1 MEIDSDVGV
10 SLITATYNRFSELNR
25 LIDSLII
32 QSNKNFE
39 LILIDQNPN
48 DLILPIVER
57 AINGGIDTS
66 HIKTT
71 IRGLSSGRNIG
82 IKVAKYNI
90 IGIPDDDCWFEK
102 NTIENLC
109 KYFNTKPEIGAVSAL
124 WSEFDLNEKKDEFTY
139 SKSKALALKQFT
151 NPSSQLFFRKKMF
164 ELYGAFDERFGVG
177 QFLGAGEET
186 ELILR
191 LLKNDIKVN
200 FTPDII
206 VHHPYTPKSV
216 SLAKMRK
223 YERSMGAIF
232 LKCKISIFVIL
243 RGFISP
249 LDKFK
254 KINLLYALV
263 KSVGRFEGMYYWVRI
278 ARHLPSN
285 AVDHNVIKGFTCDE
299 AIMKKR

>member
-1 MEIDSDVGV
+1 MEIDYNTGV
-10 SLITATYNRFSELNR
+10 SLITATYNRYSELIK
-25 LIDSLII
+25 LIDSLMI

-39 LILIDQNPN
+39 LIIIDQNP
-48 DLILPIVER
+48 DELILPIVER
-57 AINGGIDTS
+57 AINAGIVIT

-71 IRGLSSGRNIG
+71 KRGLSIGRNIG

-109 KYFNTKPEIGAVSAL
+109 NYFNAHPEVGAVSAL
-124 WSEFDLNEKKDEFTY
+124 WSEFDQNKNNYEFTY
-139 SKSKALALKQFT
+139 SKSKAFALKQFT
-151 NPSSQLFFRKKMF
+151 NPSSQLFFSKKMF
-164 ELYGAFDERFGVG
+164 ELYGTFDERFGVG

-200 FTPDII
+200 FSPDII
-206 VHHPYTPKSV
+206 VHHPYTPSRPPLSKI
-216 SLAKMRK
+216 RK
-223 YERSMGAIF
+223 YERSMGALF

-263 KSVGRFEGMYYWVRI
+263 KSIGRFEGMLYWI
-278 ARHLPSN
+278 TTARHFPAN
-285 AVDHNVIKGFTCDE
+285 TVDNHIDIDCSCNEVTIN
-299 AIMKKR
+299 KR